1 MLRGHEVTNNRG
13 VFEKM
18 NNNEVFHAAEFG
30 RFLLE
35 SRMVAS
41 GKERYLVHWVRKFSE
56 YRKQL
61 PPANLNWSEQLPLF
75 LRELNASGSHQDWQV
90 RQADQ
95 AVRLYFVN
103 FLAVFPEMKNPE
115 SEDPPLI
122 VPCGQDAA
130 LQRFREDLR
139 LRSYS
144 RRTEK
149 TYLSWT
155 RQYLRYCAERQPGEV
170 TAISSELVRDF
181 LAYLAMQR
189 KVSASTQN
197 QAFSSLLTFFRL
209 VFNTELDDLKHAVR
223 ARTGKRLP
231 VVFSVEEIREIFRHT
246 EGTPGLILKMIYG
259 GGLRVNEGCRLRI
272 KDIDFDQQL
281 INVRDGKGCK
291 DRTTLLPA
299 SLTAELKAHIARVID
314 LHVQDLADGF
324 GSVWL
329 PDALARKYPGAPKE
343 KAWQYVFP
351 AATRSIDP
359 ESGTIRRHHVSDSVI
374 QRAMKL
380 AIDRAGIQKHA
391 SVHTLRHSFAT
402 HLLLNGIDIR
412 QIQDLL
418 GHAKVETTMIYTH
431 VIKDMRNPVAS
442 PLDVLG

>member
-1 MLRGHEVTNNRG
+1 
-13 VFEKM
+13 M
-18 NNNEVFHAAEFG
+18 NDNEMFHGGEFG
-30 RFLLE
+30 TFLLE
-35 SRMVAS
+35 STIVAS
-41 GKERYLVHWVRKFSE
+41 GKEKYLVHWVRKFFE

-61 PPANLNWSEQLPLF
+61 PDRLNWSEQLPLF
-75 LRELNASGSHQDWQV
+75 IRQLNSSGSHHDWQV

-103 FLAVFPEMKNPE
+103 FLAAFPGLAGPD
-115 SEDPPLI
+115 SGAAPSLDAPR
-122 VPCGQDAA
+122 GQAGH

-139 LRSYS
+139 LRNYS
-144 RRTEK
+144 RGTEK
-149 TYLSWT
+149 TYLNWV
-155 RQYLRYCAERQPGEV
+155 RQYLRFCDERKVGEAV
-170 TAISSELVRDF
+170 AVSPDLVRDF
-181 LAYLAMQR
+181 LAFLAMQR

-209 VFNTELDDLKHAVR
+209 VFNTELGDLQQAVR

-231 VVFSVEEIREIFRHT
+231 VVFSAEEIREIFRHT
-246 EGTPGLILKMIYG
+246 EGTSGLILKMIYG

-272 KDIDFDQQL
+272 KDLDFDQQL
-281 INVRDGKGCK
+281 INVRDGKGGK
-291 DRTTLLPA
+291 DRTTLLPT
-299 SLTAELKAHIARVID
+299 SLTSELLAHIARVIA
-314 LHVQDLADGF
+314 LHNQDLAEGY

-329 PDALARKYPGAPKE
+329 PDALARKYPKAPQE

-351 AATRSIDP
+351 AANRSIDP
-359 ESGTIRRHHVSDSVI
+359 ESGTIRRHHISDSVI
-374 QRAMKL
+374 QRAIKL
-380 AIDRAGIQKHA
+380 AIDRAGIRKHA

-412 QIQDLL
+412 QIQELL